1 MTRHAEAP
9 SPFPPKGRALFDAR
23 MPQQP
28 APAPRRPDRRR
39 AIAAIATLA
48 AIAAA
53 PAAFGDYIPL
63 ESAEIRVE
71 DDEVLLNAEFG
82 VSLNPTLEEALHRG
96 VPLYFLLE
104 VDIVRPRWYW
114 FDDKVAQH
122 STQYR
127 VSWLPLTR
135 QYRVSSG
142 LLSQTYD
149 SLDEVERLLGR
160 VSSRAVARASEL
172 EKGARYDAV
181 VRLRLDPNQLPKPF
195 QVNALASRDWQLSS
209 DARRIPFTP

>member
-39 AIAAIATLA
+39 AIATIATLA

-71 DDEVLLNAEFG
+71 GRSA
-82 VSLNPTLEEALHRG
+82 
-96 VPLYFLLE
+96 
-104 VDIVRPRWYW
+104 IV
-114 FDDKVAQH
+114 K
-122 STQYR
+122 
-127 VSWLPLTR
+127 
-135 QYRVSSG
+135 G
-142 LLSQTYD
+142 
-149 SLDEVERLLGR
+149 VERLSGAE
-160 VSSRAVARASEL
+160 VSASDLRA
-172 EKGARYDAV
+172 GAALV
-181 VRLRLDPNQLPKPF
+181 VVPTLIAWGQIF
-195 QVNALASRDWQLSS
+195 S
-209 DARRIPFTP
+209 